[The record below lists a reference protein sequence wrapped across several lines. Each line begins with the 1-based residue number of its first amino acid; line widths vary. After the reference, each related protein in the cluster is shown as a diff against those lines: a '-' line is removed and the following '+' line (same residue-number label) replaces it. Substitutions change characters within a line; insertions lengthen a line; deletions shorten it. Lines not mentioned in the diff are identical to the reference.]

1 MQDKLLISN
10 KIKKTIIYIEKM
22 LENYPHT
29 ENILKNRI
37 IDKSYELLELT
48 YKANIYKESCYMKNI
63 IVDIRMLEFYIKKS
77 LDKKIINYRKYEVLG
92 NHFLEIN
99 KMVNSWILNEKVK

>member
-1 MQDKLLISN
+1 
-10 KIKKTIIYIEKM
+10 M

-48 YKANIYKESCYMKNI
+48 YKANIYKESYYMKNI

-77 LDKKIINYRKYEVLG
+77 LDKKIISFRKYEVLG

>member
-1 MQDKLLISN
+1 MHDKLLISN

-48 YKANIYKESCYMKNI
+48 YKANIYKESYYMKNI

-77 LDKKIINYRKYEVLG
+77 LDKKIISFRKYEVLG

>member
-1 MQDKLLISN
+1 
-10 KIKKTIIYIEKM
+10 M

-48 YKANIYKESCYMKNI
+48 YKANIYKESYYMKNI
-63 IVDIRMLEFYIKKS
+63 IIDIRMLEFYIKKS
-77 LDKKIINYRKYEVLG
+77 LDKKIISFKKYEVLG
-92 NHFLEIN
+92 NYFLEIN